1 MKNTKF
7 KTTIKCSGC
16 VDKVTP
22 FLNEAIGA
30 GTWDVDLNN
39 PIKILTVHGDVEQ
52 AKVTK
57 AMEKAGYRAEE
68 IK

>member
-1 MKNTKF
+1 MKDTKF

-22 FLNEAIGA
+22 FLNEAVGA
-30 GTWDVDLNN
+30 GNWEVDLNS
-39 PIKILTVHGDVEQ
+39 PMKVLTIHSEVDQ
-52 AKVTK
+52 SKVTK

-68 IK
+68 LK

>member
-1 MKNTKF
+1 MKETKF

-22 FLNEAIGA
+22 FLNEAVGA
-30 GTWDVDLNN
+30 GNWEVELNN
-39 PIKILTVHGDVEQ
+39 PMKVLTVHSEVDQ
-52 AKVTK
+52 TKVTK

-68 IK
+68 LK

>member
-1 MKNTKF
+1 MSEKKF

-22 FLNEAIGA
+22 YLNEAVGA
-30 GTWDVDLNN
+30 GNWEVDLNS
-39 PIKILTVHGDVEQ
+39 IVKVLTVHNDTEES
-52 AKVTK
+52 KVIK

>member
-1 MKNTKF
+1 MKDTKF

-22 FLNEAIGA
+22 FLNEAVGA
-30 GTWDVDLNN
+30 GNWEVDLNN
-39 PIKILTVHGDVEQ
+39 PMKVLTVHSEVDQ
-52 AKVTK
+52 TKVTK

-68 IK
+68 LK